1 MDDIRVSELNIISH
15 IYKELA
21 YLNPALRRV
30 AEYILEHPDEC
41 KTITIQELASLCDVA
56 ESTVTRFV
64 KEIGLNNYQTLKIG
78 LAEALSSSDTSS
90 LQTEE
95 NNIYE
100 DISRHD
106 SISNILDKVTYR
118 NIQTLNE
125 TKQRINIEELEKAVQ
140 AIEQAETLLFVCIGS
155 SSVAGEE
162 AVMRFTR
169 AGKKCII
176 FKDEALKLMS
186 AAIATPKDVV
196 IGISNSG
203 ESVTV
208 VHSLKTAHAN
218 GVRTIGITSFEDS
231 SMVRY
236 SDIALF
242 TPTKIPA
249 HSSGLY
255 WEATTS
261 KTAQIMLID
270 IIYACYAVK
279 TFDATLKAL
288 EDTYLA
294 ARDTRG
300 RSSSIRY
307 ESSRFNQR

>member
-1 MDDIRVSELNIISH
+1 MDDPRIAERNILSH
-15 IYKELA
+15 IYKESA
-21 YLNPALRRV
+21 YLNPALRRI
-30 AEYILEHPDEC
+30 ADYILEHPEEC
-41 KTITIQELASLCDVA
+41 KTITIQELAALCGVA

-64 KEIGLNNYQTLKIG
+64 REIGLNNYQTLKIG
-78 LAEALSSSDTSS
+78 LAEALSSADTAGQSF
-90 LQTEE
+90 EE

-106 SISNILDKVTYR
+106 TMANILDKVVYR

-125 TKQRINIEELEKAVQ
+125 TKQRINMEELQKAVD
-140 AIEQAETLLFVCIGS
+140 AIEQADTLLFACIGS

-169 AGKKCII
+169 AGKKCIL

-186 AAIATPKDVV
+186 AAIAAPHDVL

-203 ESVTV
+203 KSLTV
-208 VHSLKTAHAN
+208 VNALRVAQEK

-231 SMVRY
+231 PLVKY

-261 KTAQIMLID
+261 KTAQILLID

-279 TFDATLKAL
+279 TFEATLQAL

-294 ARDTRG
+294 ARDTRV
-300 RSSSIRY
+300 
-307 ESSRFNQR
+307 NK